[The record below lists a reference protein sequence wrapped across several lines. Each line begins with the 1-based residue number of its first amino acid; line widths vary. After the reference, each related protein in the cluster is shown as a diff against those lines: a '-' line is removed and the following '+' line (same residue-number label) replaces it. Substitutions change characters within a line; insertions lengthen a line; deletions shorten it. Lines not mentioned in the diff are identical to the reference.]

1 MRKEVQYP
9 IVGSQMSANGATDTR
24 AQLEQLMR
32 EAVGLYEQGRLE
44 EALLACEGAL
54 ALDERFVPALS
65 LKGLIHERRGQIREA
80 IEAYERVKAISPL
93 SVSER
98 ARLEALL
105 RQQRAAVRSV
115 GARPLWHEVLP
126 IVIAFLGA
134 GLVLLIGLV
143 LVLRW
148 SAPAAPPSAQA
159 ATTAEPAVAQS
170 VPPPRVPSSAET
182 PSPPAQ
188 PQPAVPP
195 VLVDPSRVALAPV
208 EPRSTPRGAIPDLP
222 APESAAAA
230 PKVESTPPPKDT
242 LPAPTTNQSEVMP
255 DVKVEE
261 TQRGVYR
268 IVVRRANE
276 AQSGQPS
283 TDRSANDAL
292 SQAQAHQRA
301 GNYRD
306 AIQAYLRALPNAPNP
321 AEIHQQIAICY
332 LRLGEKANART
343 HFLQAIAEYE
353 RQIQAGRDVEA
364 ARQGIAACQ
373 NGLQLCDE

>member
-1 MRKEVQYP
+1 M
-9 IVGSQMSANGATDTR
+9 GSQMSANGATDTR
-24 AQLEQLMR
+24 AQLERLMR
-32 EAVGLYEQGRLE
+32 EAMGLYEQGRLE

-54 ALDERFVPALS
+54 TLDERFVPALS

-105 RQQRAAVRSV
+105 RQQRATVHSV
-115 GARPLWHEVLP
+115 SARPLWYEVLP
-126 IVIAFLGA
+126 AVIAFLGA
-134 GLVLLIGLV
+134 GLVLLIGLA

-148 SAPAAPPSAQA
+148 SASATPPPAQV
-159 ATTAEPAVAQS
+159 ATTSEPAVAQS
-170 VPPPRVPSSAET
+170 VPPPRVPPPAET

-188 PQPAVPP
+188 PQPVVPP
-195 VLVDPSRVALAPV
+195 VLVDPSRVALAPA
-208 EPRSTPRGAIPDLP
+208 EPRSTPRGAIPNLP
-222 APESAAAA
+222 APESSA
-230 PKVESTPPPKDT
+230 PATPTAEGASPAKET
-242 LPAPTTNQSEVMP
+242 VPAPTTSQSEVMP

-268 IVVRRANE
+268 IVVRRAND
-276 AQSGQPS
+276 AQTNQP
-283 TDRSANDAL
+283 TTNRSANDAL

-301 GNYRD
+301 GNYRE
-306 AIQAYLRALPNAPNP
+306 AIQAYLQALPNAPNP

-353 RQIQAGRDVEA
+353 
-364 ARQGIAACQ
+364 
-373 NGLQLCDE
+373 